1 MKINNEFTVSV
12 PVQQAWDVM
21 LDLQKI
27 APCLPGAAIQE
38 EKGDGEYDGTMK
50 VKIGPITANYKGT
63 VKIEEAD
70 EENHRAVLQATGRD
84 ARGQGTASATIV
96 STLQEESS
104 DSTKV
109 SVETDMKLTGRAAQ
123 FGRGIAQDVAT
134 KMLTQFAE
142 CLEREISGGAAET
155 GGRRAG
161 LRERSRRGR
170 DRGIGRRDGLP
181 GGDRRVQRHRWA
193 RDQQRGPNRHGGR
206 AGRGRRRLGRRGGR
220 GDRRD
225 RRGGLQAARAAQ
237 PSSETR
243 GVRPRRRGPGGG
255 HQAARARARGDRGAG
270 RPDLVVPTQEV
281 RAAQNGTKPGA
292 LSGFGVPNSEL
303 RF

>member
-27 APCLPGAAIQE
+27 APCLPGAAIQD

-70 EENHRAVLQATGRD
+70 EQNHRAVLQATGRD

-134 KMLTQFAE
+134 KMLNQFAE
-142 CLEREISGGAAET
+142 CLEREISGGGAAATDGAAEGAAQAET
-155 GGRRAG
+155 SEDSGDGATSQETPTAAAGGT
-161 LRERSRRGR
+161 
-170 DRGIGRRDGLP
+170 
-181 GGDRRVQRHRWA
+181 
-193 RDQQRGPNRHGGR
+193 
-206 AGRGRRRLGRRGGR
+206 AGRVISSEDPTVMAGGPVE
-220 GDRRD
+220 GAVVSD
-225 RRGGLQAARAAQ
+225 GGASQAAASAGQSGAAGA
-237 PSSETR
+237 PRSEPEAFDLGAASQEAVLKR
-243 GVRPRRRGPGGG
+243 VGPVLVGLGLLAFLIWLIRR
-255 HQAARARARGDRGAG
+255 
-270 RPDLVVPTQEV
+270 
-281 RAAQNGTKPGA
+281 
-292 LSGFGVPNSEL
+292 
-303 RF
+303 

>member
-12 PVQQAWDVM
+12 PIQQAWDVM

-70 EENHRAVLQATGRD
+70 EESHRAVLQATGRD

-96 STLQEESS
+96 STLQEEGG

-109 SVETDMKLTGRAAQ
+109 SVETDMRLTGRAAQ

-142 CLEREISGGAAET
+142 CLEREISGGGAAEEAADT
-155 GGRRAG
+155 ASSAEEAGDGTASQEAPPATPVGGTAGRVISSEDPSVMAGGTVEGAVLSDGAPQAAGAPRREPEEQEAFDLGAASQEAILKRVGPVLAG
-161 LRERSRRGR
+161 LGLLAFLIWLIRR
-170 DRGIGRRDGLP
+170 
-181 GGDRRVQRHRWA
+181 
-193 RDQQRGPNRHGGR
+193 
-206 AGRGRRRLGRRGGR
+206 
-220 GDRRD
+220 
-225 RRGGLQAARAAQ
+225 
-237 PSSETR
+237 
-243 GVRPRRRGPGGG
+243 
-255 HQAARARARGDRGAG
+255 
-270 RPDLVVPTQEV
+270 
-281 RAAQNGTKPGA
+281 
-292 LSGFGVPNSEL
+292 
-303 RF
+303 